1 MENKNALRDMELVT
15 GGPGMAG
22 PGNIYRKLSFR
33 NMKRSMK
40 DYLVYMLTMIL
51 VTALMYAFNSLIFQ
65 NELENYF
72 EVEDMMGMMI
82 GLATFFIILIV
93 AWLINYMVRFMLEK
107 RSTEFGIYL
116 LLGMKKRTIAGL
128 YRRENLLLGV
138 VSFLIGT
145 GVGVLLQQ
153 VLMTVMFTMVRMEYH
168 LHIFLNMGTVCMTA
182 VCYAGCYF
190 LALMRCK
197 RKFRKMNIHALM
209 DTKRRNEEIREKHER
224 IKRIL
229 LPVSVLFILMFWKVF
244 GRLSSTGETAVF
256 LVALVI
262 TIYLFYLGLSAWI
275 ICYVRRGGKA
285 VYRKQN
291 LFLLRQFA
299 SKMRT
304 MQFTMGTLT
313 ALFTLALM
321 GTSVA
326 LMFSEYENSLLDEK
340 FPFDVQI
347 YSSDVEEDFAK
358 EKEVIEEAAN
368 VSAYYSYH
376 IYTDEKNGVNTWIL
390 THLEAWGTMFRNE
403 DGTPN
408 EREIERVLRDESG
421 DGTYYMYDTY
431 MGLTDYNHLRGMLG
445 YPAVSLGEG
454 EYLVQVKS
462 RLEEEVRKIGEG
474 LEIKDAG
481 GEDYLSCA
489 GVCADPFSQ
498 DGHNGADYL
507 VIVPDGVLGR
517 MRPYYSE
524 LVVELEGEAPVG
536 LQKKLEA
543 LLPEEDLNIIGHAS
557 GDLCTCSDLII
568 STVEICMVRGN
579 LIPQVKYMLAAL
591 IIPLFYIGLVF
602 VCVAVTVLSVQQ
614 VSDAAKYR
622 YRYDVLA
629 KLGLCRN
636 AIDRLILKQ
645 LAAYYLCPALLAALI
660 SGKMILFASD
670 RFIMM
675 TGVPVPVGGFFVRS
689 VLLFFGVYFV
699 YFVVTYVEF
708 KRNVR
713 NHIA

>member
-1 MENKNALRDMELVT
+1 MRSRNNS
-15 GGPGMAG
+15 GH
-22 PGNIYRKLSFR
+22 IYRKLSFR
-33 NMKRSMK
+33 NMKRSVK
-40 DYLVYMLTMIL
+40 DYLVYMLTMVL

-65 NELENYF
+65 NELEDYF
-72 EVEDMMGMMI
+72 EVEDMMMTMI

-93 AWLINYMVRFMLEK
+93 AWLINYMMRFMLEK

-116 LLGMKKRTIAGL
+116 LLGMKKKTIARL

-138 VSFLIGT
+138 VSFVVGT
-145 GVGVLLQQ
+145 GVGILLQQ
-153 VLMTVMFTMVRMEYH
+153 VLMSVMFTMVRMEYH
-168 LHIFLNMGTVCMTA
+168 LHIVFSGETVFLTA

-190 LALMRCK
+190 LALFRSK
-197 RKFRKMNIHALM
+197 RRFKKMNIHALM
-209 DTKRRNEEIREKHER
+209 DAKRRNEEIREKHER
-224 IKRIL
+224 IKQIL
-229 LPVSVLFILMFWKVF
+229 LPVSVLFILLFWKVF
-244 GRLSSTGETAVF
+244 GRLSTTGETVVF
-256 LVALVI
+256 LIGLVV

-285 VYRKQN
+285 VYQGQN

-321 GTSVA
+321 GASIA
-326 LMFSEYENSLLDEK
+326 LMFSGFENSLLDEK

-347 YSSDVEEDFAK
+347 YSSDTEEDFAK
-358 EKEVIEEAAN
+358 EKAVIEAAAK
-368 VSAYYSYH
+368 VSAYYPYS
-376 IYTDEKNGVNTWIL
+376 IYTDGENAVNTWIL
-390 THLEAWGTMFRNE
+390 THLKAWGAMFRNG

-408 EREIERVLRDESG
+408 EQEIERVLRDENG
-421 DGTYYMYDTY
+421 DGTYYTYDTY

-445 YPAVSLGEG
+445 YQAVGLEDG
-454 EYLVQVKS
+454 EYLVQVKP
-462 RLEEEVRKIGEG
+462 RLEEEVQEIGEG
-474 LEIKDAG
+474 LKIKDAG
-481 GEDYLSCA
+481 GEAFLSCA

-507 VIVPDGVLGR
+507 IIVPDEVLGR

-524 LVVELEGEAPVG
+524 LVVELDGEPPVD

-543 LLPEEDLNIIGHAS
+543 LLPEEDLDIVGHAA
-557 GDLCTCSDLII
+557 GDLCTGSDLII

-622 YRYDVLA
+622 YRYDVLG
-629 KLGLCRN
+629 KLGLN
-636 AIDRLILKQ
+636 PSAIDRLILKQ
-645 LAAYYLCPALLAALI
+645 LAAYYLCPALLAAVI
-660 SGKMILFASD
+660 SGKMILFASE

-675 TGVPVPVGGFFVRS
+675 TGVPAPAGEFFAKS
-689 VLLFFGVYFV
+689 VLLFFGIYLV

-713 NHIA
+713 IRTV

>member
-1 MENKNALRDMELVT
+1 MRNRNN
-15 GGPGMAG
+15 
-22 PGNIYRKLSFR
+22 PGNIYRKLSLR
-33 NMKRSMK
+33 NMKRSVK
-40 DYLVYMLTMIL
+40 DYLVYMLTMVL
-51 VTALMYAFNSLIFQ
+51 VTALMYAFNSLIFR

-72 EVEDMMGMMI
+72 EVEDMMMTMI

-107 RSTEFGIYL
+107 RSAEFGIYL
-116 LLGMKKRTIAGL
+116 LLGMKKKTIARL
-128 YRRENLLLGV
+128 YRRENLLLGI
-138 VSFLIGT
+138 VSFVIGT
-145 GVGVLLQQ
+145 GAGILLQQ
-153 VLMTVMFTMVRMEYH
+153 VLMSVMFTMVRMEYH
-168 LHIFLNMGTVCMTA
+168 LHIAFSGETVFLTA

-190 LALMRCK
+190 LALFRSK
-197 RKFRKMNIHALM
+197 RKFKKMNIHALM
-209 DTKRRNEEIREKHER
+209 GAKRRNEEIREKHER
-224 IKRIL
+224 IKQIL
-229 LPVSVLFILMFWKVF
+229 LPVSVLFILLFWKVF
-244 GRLSSTGETAVF
+244 GRLSTTGETVVF
-256 LVALVI
+256 LIGLVV

-285 VYRKQN
+285 VYQGQN

-321 GTSVA
+321 GASIA
-326 LMFSEYENSLLDEK
+326 LMFSGFENSLLDEK

-347 YSSDVEEDFAK
+347 YSSDTEEDFAK
-358 EKEVIEEAAN
+358 EKAVIEAAAK
-368 VSAYYSYH
+368 VSAYYPYS
-376 IYTDEKNGVNTWIL
+376 IYTDGENAVNTWIL
-390 THLEAWGTMFRNE
+390 THLEAWGAMFRNG

-408 EREIERVLRDESG
+408 EQEIERVLRDENG
-421 DGTYYMYDTY
+421 DGTYYTYDTY
-431 MGLTDYNHLRGMLG
+431 MGLTDYNRLRGMLG
-445 YPAVSLGEG
+445 YQAVRLEDG
-454 EYLVQVKS
+454 EYLVQVKP
-462 RLEEEVRKIGEG
+462 RLEEEVQEIGEG
-474 LEIKDAG
+474 LKIKDASG
-481 GEDYLSCA
+481 GAFLSCA

-507 VIVPDGVLGR
+507 IIVPDEVLGR

-524 LVVELEGEAPVG
+524 LVVELDGEPPVD
-536 LQKKLEA
+536 LQKKLES
-543 LLPEEDLNIIGHAS
+543 LLPEEDLDIVGHAA
-557 GDLCTCSDLII
+557 GDLCTGSDLII

-622 YRYDVLA
+622 YRYDVLG
-629 KLGLCRN
+629 KLGLN
-636 AIDRLILKQ
+636 PSAIDRLILRQ
-645 LAAYYLCPALLAALI
+645 LAAYYLCPALLAAVI
-660 SGKMILFASD
+660 SGKMILFASE

-675 TGVPVPVGGFFVRS
+675 TGVPAPAGEFFAKS
-689 VLLFFGVYFV
+689 VLLFFGIYLV

-713 NHIA
+713 IRTV